1 MCRRVNQAP
10 RSLEGG
16 KGGGSSLQS
25 HMRVVAAA
33 EKRLPTASAHT
44 RQLRPR
50 NVMPGQHEEEPWLW
64 SQLLSVPASW
74 EDLLLQQPPHVGDEW
89 EDLLLA
95 MQEPDHGVG

>member
-1 MCRRVNQAP
+1 
-10 RSLEGG
+10 
-16 KGGGSSLQS
+16 
-25 HMRVVAAA
+25 
-33 EKRLPTASAHT
+33 
-44 RQLRPR
+44 
-50 NVMPGQHEEEPWLW
+50 MPGQHEEEPWLW